1 MGDGGVLILWNG
13 RLITNGHKLGT
24 ISGYLTLVFAGTNG
38 PYSHVPTDDGTLDFS
53 APRTGHWAG
62 MAIYQHPALI
72 SGVDLTAAGNTPT
85 FNITGMLYMPHAE
98 IRLSGAVNKAS
109 TNGLSCFG
117 IVADNM
123 LINGTGLSLA
133 ACDRAGLGLPYTMV
147 EGRALLVQ

>member
-1 MGDGGVLILWNG
+1 MSHAIPNSTTSSRPVLSDHEMILEMHG
-13 RLITNGHKLGT
+13 RMRRVETRMTRYMEQQGFDAEGRK
-24 ISGYLTLVFAGTNG
+24 
-38 PYSHVPTDDGTLDFS
+38 PTW
-53 APRTGHWAG
+53 R
-62 MAIYQHPALI
+62 
-72 SGVDLTAAGNTPT
+72 
-85 FNITGMLYMPHAE
+85 
-98 IRLSGAVNKAS
+98 VNKAS